1 MSYEIEFEKRALQEL
16 YKLNQIVFRRIL
28 KGIKGLEEGFDS
40 KDVKRLKGREGYRLR
55 VGDYR
60 IIFEVEHEL
69 IKILK
74 IGHRKNI
81 YKSW

>member
-1 MSYEIEFEKRALQEL
+1 MKYIINFERKALQEL
-16 YKLNQIVFRRIL
+16 YKLNQIVSRRL
-28 KGIKGLEEGFDS
+28 LRNIKELGEKFNF
-40 KDVKRLKGREGYRLR
+40 KDVKRLKGMDTYRLR

-60 IIFEVEHEL
+60 ILFEIENEI

-81 YKSW
+81 YKR